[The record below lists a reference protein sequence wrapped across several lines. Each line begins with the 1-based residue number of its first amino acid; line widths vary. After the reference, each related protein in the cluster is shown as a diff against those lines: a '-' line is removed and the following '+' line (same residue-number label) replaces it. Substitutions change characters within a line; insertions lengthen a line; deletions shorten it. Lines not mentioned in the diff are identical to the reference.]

1 MKLFYKILGTVL
13 YIFFQSMVVGQDGI
27 PSLNAVFRVVEE
39 SEYKL
44 GHVQTHPLAV
54 VANSV

>member
-1 MKLFYKILGTVL
+1 
-13 YIFFQSMVVGQDGI
+13 MVVGQDGI

-39 SEYKL
+39 SEYRL